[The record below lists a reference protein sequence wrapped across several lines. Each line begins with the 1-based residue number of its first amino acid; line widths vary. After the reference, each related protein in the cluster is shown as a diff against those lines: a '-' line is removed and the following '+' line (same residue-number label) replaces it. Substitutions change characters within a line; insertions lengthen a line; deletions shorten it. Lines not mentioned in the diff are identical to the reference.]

1 MYYFAKILVKLMC
14 PLFFQTVFFAMQR
27 ELGDCWSLSREDT
40 ESSECKICGQVFLN
54 AKALT
59 DHYCGQHFFE
69 KLAEGIPT
77 VPPFKCPSCAF
88 SSKTLLALVKHLG
101 NKHKMVQKFL
111 IEQGLEKRPVKAT
124 TAAAQVNSAASGA
137 RRYSA
142 STMGSQD
149 SHQFEQHYNQQHPPQ
164 PHQEQHRQI
173 VPSQAQQQQ
182 WVEHYAQPQ
191 HQTQPQQS
199 QQPQQPQQPQQ
210 HQPQQTPFEQQYQQD
225 SQQHV
230 EQSFSPSP
238 MGQLA
243 GVPTPGAAGGFTS
256 PPPPPPAAASQHTLP
271 SPHPQHEQHAQ
282 QQLLQE
288 QQLAQQQL
296 MTSSEVVQQHPQ
308 QDYAQQQQQQLQQP
322 LSVNCVNNK
331 TPEPKVTT
339 RSDQTPVACPI
350 CTSTFLNGTHFL
362 RHAADKHFD
371 ERLKQDLPQ
380 VAPFKCPYCS
390 TACKDLKL
398 LVRHYGLA
406 HKMVLKLLNE
416 RAGIMDSFDD
426 SILKQYETQE
436 SSRDCCPLCK
446 SSFGGRYML
455 LRHLADCHFRERLC
469 QGLPSGADVYKCPEC
484 NHESK
489 DKGGFV
495 RHYGLVHKM
504 VQTWLKEM
512 GIQGF
517 DDTALSDQSKP
528 SKHHQSNSKFI

>member
-1 MYYFAKILVKLMC
+1 
-14 PLFFQTVFFAMQR
+14 MQR

-54 AKALT
+54 PKALT

-69 KLAEGIPT
+69 KLADGIPT

-124 TAAAQVNSAASGA
+124 TAAAQVNPAASGA

-149 SHQFEQHYNQQHPPQ
+149 SQQFEQHYNQQHPPQ

-191 HQTQPQQS
+191 HQ

-225 SQQHV
+225 SQHHV

-238 MGQLA
+238 MGHPA
-243 GVPTPGAAGGFTS
+243 GGPTPGAAGGFTS

-308 QDYAQQQQQQLQQP
+308 QDYAQQLQLQQP

-469 QGLPSGADVYKCPEC
+469 QGLPSGVDVYKCPEC

-517 DDTALSDQSKP
+517 DDTALNDQSKP
-528 SKHHQSNSKFI
+528 SKHHQSNSKFILKNLIVYYTLL